1 MVNNKMVA
9 PLWAFNLI
17 VGGVVITVDESPILV
32 TLMSV
37 APS

>member
-17 VGGVVITVDESPILV
+17 VGVVVITVEESPILV
-32 TLMSV
+32 TLRGV